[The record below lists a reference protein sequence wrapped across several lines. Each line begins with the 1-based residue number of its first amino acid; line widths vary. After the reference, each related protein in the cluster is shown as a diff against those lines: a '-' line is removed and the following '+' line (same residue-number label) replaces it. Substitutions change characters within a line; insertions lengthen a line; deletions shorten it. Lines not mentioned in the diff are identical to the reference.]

1 MSRATIPD
9 WPRLMKRATAAA
21 YLDMK
26 SDELEREVTAGRL
39 PLPLKVGAE
48 ERWSRITLDQW
59 LDRLTGDS
67 VPDWRSKSKLYG
79 NG

>member
-1 MSRATIPD
+1 
-9 WPRLMKRATAAA
+9 MKRATAAA

-39 PLPLKVGAE
+39 PLPLRVGAE

-59 LDRLTGDS
+59 LDRLSGDS
-67 VPDWRSKSKLYG
+67 IPDWRSKSKLYG

>member
-1 MSRATIPD
+1 MR
-9 WPRLMKRATAAA
+9 RVTAAA

-26 SDELEREVTAGRL
+26 SDELEREVTAGNL
-39 PLPLKVGAE
+39 PLPIRVGKE
-48 ERWSRITLDQW
+48 DRWNRAALDQW

-67 VPDWRSKSKLYG
+67 RPDWRSKSKLYG